1 MEDVQSVWICYI
13 ENYIPIGSL
22 QLFQYIIAKVK
33 NKNPQGSFGIYL
45 LRQTNGF
52 CEFKS
57 NPFVSN
63 LYITPLHVAAM
74 YGNLELCKLII
85 ENINHKN
92 PKSLFGSTPFAI
104 AAANDHFEVCKMM
117 IER

>member
-1 MEDVQSVWICYI
+1 MSKSPII
-13 ENYIPIGSL
+13 ENHISTGSL
-22 QLFQYIIAKVK
+22 QLCQYIIAKVK

-45 LRQTNGF
+45 LRQSNGL

-57 NPFVSN
+57 NPSISN
-63 LYITPLHVAAM
+63 FYITPLHLAAM

-85 ENINHKN
+85 ENINYKN
-92 PKSLFGSTPFAI
+92 PKSLLGSTPFAI
-104 AAANDHFEVCKMM
+104 AAANGHFEVCKMM